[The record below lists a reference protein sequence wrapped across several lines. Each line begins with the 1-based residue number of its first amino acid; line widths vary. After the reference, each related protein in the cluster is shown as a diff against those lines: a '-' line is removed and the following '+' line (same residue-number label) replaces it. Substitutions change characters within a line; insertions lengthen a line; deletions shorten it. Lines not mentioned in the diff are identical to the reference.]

1 MRAIDVYKT
10 RLMELIDEANLDGLK
25 IETYET
31 TMEGCDEPIE
41 CGISISDGK
50 DRIKVPTYKDDTV
63 EVLE

>member
-10 RLMELIDEANLDGLK
+10 RVMALIDEAKLDGLK
-25 IETYET
+25 IGTYEVKI
-31 TMEGCDEPIE
+31 EGYDKPIE

-50 DRIKVPTYKDDTV
+50 EMIKVPTDKDDTV